1 MADRYWVGGS
11 GNWSDTA
18 RWSASSGGAGGA
30 SVPTSADNVI
40 FDAGSNVGTGTFTVT
55 VDGTSSAPSNCADFS
70 TGGAGGALDGAMTL
84 AFGSTGYLY
93 CYGSLTFP
101 ASNLSL
107 SVSANTAQLWFMS
120 TTTGK
125 TITTNGVSIP
135 GGLGIALQGSG
146 GGWTLGSALTA
157 SSSGFT
163 VARGTFD
170 TGNFNITC
178 NAFVSSG
185 SNARSISLGSST
197 LTLGGSAGP
206 LDFSTSTNLT
216 FNAGTSTIT
225 LTGGNPVLSGGSQT
239 FYNIAFTNN
248 ASGTNTINGSNT
260 FNNVTLTTTGSTGIR
275 ALSLAGNQTISGVL
289 TLGAANTATRRIQVA
304 SSVVGTARTI
314 TLNGSLATLADVS
327 FRDITAAGSVATPWT
342 GTRIGDGGGNTNITA
357 DAPKTVY
364 WNLAGTQN
372 WSATGWAT
380 TNNGT
385 PTANNFPLP
394 QDTATFTEAGAAG
407 TVTVDNNWW
416 IGAIQ
421 MADGVSNRSTAFTLA
436 TGTTTPFISGSVT
449 LFSSLILSGT
459 GLMTFS
465 GRGTQTVTPAGISF
479 TQQIA
484 VNSGSGTF
492 RLGGA
497 LTNTN
502 TSGWT
507 FTSGTIDLNNLN
519 LTCVTFNGNNSNT
532 RAIAFGTGQIVLTGN
547 NAVIWGFNTATGFTY
562 TGTPTVTSNYA
573 GSTGTRTLTH
583 GTTGGTEA
591 NAVSFAITGGT
602 DTVSITSAG
611 TGVVKNLDF
620 TGFAGTFNNETR
632 TIYGN
637 LTISSGMTLAAGSA
651 VTTFG
656 ATSGT
661 QQITTNGKTLNF
673 PLTFNGAGGTFAFQ
687 DALTQGS
694 TRAFTI
700 TNGTVQLKASAT
712 STVGSFVTSGTNQKF
727 LQSTVAGTQAT
738 LSQAS
743 GTVSASYLTVKDIN
757 ATGGA
762 TWNAFYSN
770 GNSDAGNNTGWN
782 FGGTPAVSAEVTYSI
797 RSFTTPRR
805 F

>member
-55 VDGTSSAPSNCADFS
+55 VDGTSSIPSNCADFS

-93 CYGSLTFP
+93 CYGSLTLP

-107 SVSANTAQLWFMS
+107 SVSASTAQLWFMS

-125 TITTNGVSIP
+125 TFTTNGVSIP
-135 GGLGIALQGSG
+135 NGLGIAFQGIG

-157 SSSGFT
+157 SSSSISVG
-163 VARGTFD
+163 RGTFD
-170 TGNFNITC
+170 TGNFNITA
-178 NAFVSSG
+178 NALVSST
-185 SNARSISLGSST
+185 SNARTISFGSSS

-216 FNAGTSTIT
+216 FNAGTSSIT
-225 LTGGNPVLSGGSQT
+225 FTGGNPVLSGGSQT

-248 ASGTNTINGSNT
+248 ASGTNTINGSST

-275 ALSLAGNQTISGVL
+275 ALSLAGNQIISGVL

-327 FRDITAAGSVATPWT
+327 FRDITVAGSVATPWT

-357 DAPKTVY
+357 NAAKTVY
-364 WNLAGTQN
+364 WNLASTQN

-380 TNNGT
+380 TNNGA
-385 PTANNFPLP
+385 PAVNNFPLP

-416 IGAIQ
+416 IGSIQ
-421 MADGVSNRSTAFTLA
+421 MADGVSNRTTAFTLA
-436 TGTTTPFISGSVT
+436 TGTIAPFISGSLT
-449 LFSSLILSGT
+449 LFSSLTLTGS
-459 GLMTFS
+459 GLMTFV
-465 GRGTQTVTPAGISF
+465 GRNTQTIT
-479 TQQIA
+479 
-484 VNSGSGTF
+484 
-492 RLGGA
+492 
-497 LTNTN
+497 
-502 TSGWT
+502 TSGKT
-507 FTSGTIDLNNLN
+507 FDFPI
-519 LTCVTFNGNNSNT
+519 TFNG
-532 RAIAFGTGQIVLTGN
+532 I
-547 NAVIWGFNTATGFTY
+547 
-562 TGTPTVTSNYA
+562 
-573 GSTGTRTLTH
+573 
-583 GTTGGTEA
+583 
-591 NAVSFAITGGT
+591 
-602 DTVSITSAG
+602 
-611 TGVVKNLDF
+611 
-620 TGFAGTFNNETR
+620 
-632 TIYGN
+632 
-637 LTISSGMTLAAGSA
+637 
-651 VTTFG
+651 
-656 ATSGT
+656 
-661 QQITTNGKTLNF
+661 
-673 PLTFNGAGGTFAFQ
+673 GGTFAFQ

-712 STVGSFVTSGTNQKF
+712 STVGAFATSGTNQKF

-782 FGGTPAVSAEVTYSI
+782 FGGTPAVSTEVTYSL

>member
-55 VDGTSSAPSNCADFS
+55 VDGTSSVPSNCADFS

-107 SVSANTAQLWFMS
+107 SVSASTAALWFMS

-135 GGLGIALQGSG
+135 GGLGIVFNGIG

-157 SSSGFT
+157 SSSSFSVG
-163 VARGTFD
+163 RGTVD
-170 TGNFNITC
+170 TGNFNITA
-178 NAFVSSG
+178 NALVSSS
-185 SNARSISLGSST
+185 SNARTISLGSSS

-206 LDFSTSTNLT
+206 LDFTTSTNLT

-225 LTGGNPVLSGGSQT
+225 LTGGSATFSGGSQT
-239 FYNIAFTNN
+239 FYNVTFSNT
-248 ASGTNTINGSNT
+248 SGGTHTINGANT
-260 FNNVTLTTTGSTGIR
+260 FNNLTVTSPSSTAARNVSI
-275 ALSLAGNQTISGVL
+275 AGNQTVSGAL
-289 TLGAANTATRRIQVA
+289 TLGAANTAVRRIQVA

-327 FRDITAAGSVATPWT
+327 FRDISASGSVATPWT

-380 TNNGT
+380 TNNGV
-385 PTANNFPLP
+385 PAANNFPLP

-407 TVTVDNNWW
+407 TVTVETNWW

-449 LFSSLILSGT
+449 LFSSLTLSGT

-637 LTISSGMTLAAGSA
+637 LTISTGMTLAAGSA

-673 PLTFNGAGGTFAFQ
+673 PLTFNGIGGTFAFQ

-712 STVGSFVTSGTNQKF
+712 STVGSFATSGTNQKF

-762 TWNAFYSN
+762 TWQAFTTN
-770 GNSDAGNNTGWN
+770 NNVDAGNNLGWD
-782 FGGTPAVSAEVTYSI
+782 FSSQIGRYIYT
-797 RSFTTPRR
+797 RR
-805 F
+805 KNKRILP